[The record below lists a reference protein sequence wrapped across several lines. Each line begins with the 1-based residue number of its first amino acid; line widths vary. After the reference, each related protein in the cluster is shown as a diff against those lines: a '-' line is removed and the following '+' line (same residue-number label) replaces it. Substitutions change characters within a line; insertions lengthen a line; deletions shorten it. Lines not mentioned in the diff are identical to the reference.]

1 MAYLTTRPI
10 DELYSLSVNFFPHPL
25 LSTTPAKSAPSGEMQ
40 LTAWKANGL
49 TASPHGSKHAS
60 SAIYLVWLGNVL
72 KMSCRTLCWL
82 FDPQI
87 WIDGHIFLYQSPY
100 HFIFCLWVWNN
111 MVREKKGNYGYVI
124 NWNGSQIE
132 IVDIFFQNVLKNVV
146 TLTSNFRSENENIE
160 KKNKRERKV

>member
-1 MAYLTTRPI
+1 
-10 DELYSLSVNFFPHPL
+10 
-25 LSTTPAKSAPSGEMQ
+25 
-40 LTAWKANGL
+40 
-49 TASPHGSKHAS
+49 
-60 SAIYLVWLGNVL
+60 
-72 KMSCRTLCWL
+72 
-82 FDPQI
+82 
-87 WIDGHIFLYQSPY
+87 
-100 HFIFCLWVWNN
+100 